1 MWYVDPICC
10 GLSKKN
16 IVFLSAGHATQL
28 TSAGTTV
35 LLVQC
40 TTHSHLLGGNG
51 AHSLCKRQPHA
62 LWLGQRA
69 VRHRPSAH
77 PAAAR
82 VSACH
87 VAGASRGARCGRWG
101 RRRSRCALCPRHTR
115 GSARPPRARP
125 PCPLGSLPVSHGACV
140 CVPAAGTMQ
149 SACVLCLSP
158 FALCLR
164 VCVCG
169 PRPCA
174 APATPAPCPWLGRAG
189 RPEGR
194 RAGPRGGAG
203 HRPPPNSPQRL
214 ARRRRRGGSLAR
226 RGPAPSP
233 PGAAPLRAACE
244 SGLCRARAAAAA
256 GADGQRPPRGSMEK
270 AAGEGG
276 GSNSSSRS
284 SSRPTSAG
292 SSPSSSSAS
301 RGLPG
306 RAAAAGRLD
315 GSGGG
320 GSSSPGSAAASPGG
334 AQAPGGGRRRESV
347 LEGTLSKY
355 TNLLQGWQ
363 SR

>member
-1 MWYVDPICC
+1 MLIHPTYC
-10 GLSKKN
+10 GLSKN
-16 IVFLSAGHATQL
+16 IAFLSAGHSTHL
-28 TSAGTTV
+28 MSAGTAV
-35 LLVQC
+35 LLVCC
-40 TTHSHLLGGNG
+40 TSVARGTACASISHTLCGSGSPRSAGVPAHIPPLLGERLSCGGRVTGG
-51 AHSLCKRQPHA
+51 AVRPPGPEAVSVCALPPPHA
-62 LWLGQRA
+62 WGCTPA
-69 VRHRPSAH
+69 PH
-77 PAAAR
+77 PATVSLGVTPRVAR
-82 VSACH
+82 
-87 VAGASRGARCGRWG
+87 R
-101 RRRSRCALCPRHTR
+101 
-115 GSARPPRARP
+115 
-125 PCPLGSLPVSHGACV
+125 
-140 CVPAAGTMQ
+140 VPAAGTMQ
-149 SACVLCLSP
+149 SVCVLCLSP

-174 APATPAPCPWLGRAG
+174 APAAAAAAPCPWLGRAG
-189 RPEGR
+189 RPGGR
-194 RAGPRGGAG
+194 RAGPRGGSG

-214 ARRRRRGGSLAR
+214 PRRRRRGGSLAR

-256 GADGQRPPRGSMEK
+256 GAGGQPPPRGSMEK
-270 AAGEGG
+270 AAGEGGG

-306 RAAAAGRLD
+306 RASAAGRLD
-315 GSGGG
+315 GGGG
-320 GSSSPGSAAASPGG
+320 GGSSPGSAAASPGG
-334 AQAPGGGRRRESV
+334 AQAPGSGGRRREPV